1 MGREKDLLFC
11 WIPSEG
17 WNRFQIQEEGKVGE
31 GSLVPW
37 LQAVAALLTF
47 ITKQSI
53 LHEICAVLRSDLQSY
68 NYPGN
73 SGLMFLKISR

>member
-17 WNRFQIQEEGKVGE
+17 WNRFQIQEEGGGV
-31 GSLVPW
+31 VPW
-37 LQAVAALLTF
+37 FQAVAALLTF